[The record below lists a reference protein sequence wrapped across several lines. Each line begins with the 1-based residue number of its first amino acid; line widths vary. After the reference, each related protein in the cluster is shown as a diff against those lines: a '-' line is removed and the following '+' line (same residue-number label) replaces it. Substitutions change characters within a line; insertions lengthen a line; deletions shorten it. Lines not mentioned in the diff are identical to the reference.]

1 MNGGLSMAEMKS
13 GYKMT
18 DIGVIPEDW
27 EVKEFNETFS
37 VIPNNSL
44 SRDYLNTQA
53 GEYHDIHYGDVLIK
67 YGALLD
73 AGNTEIPFINKA
85 ITDKWVN
92 RRIVTEGDIIMADT
106 AEDNT
111 VGKCSEVINVNHKK
125 IVSGLHTFW
134 LHPNEGLFEKGFLGY
149 FMSHSLYHNQLL
161 PLIHGTK
168 VSSVSKNEILGTR
181 VLVPL
186 KNEQTAI
193 ATALSDV
200 DSLISALTKKIEK
213 KKAIK
218 QGLMQQ
224 LLTGKKRLLGYKG
237 LALVKNEKMEYPGD
251 WDVVKLGDLC
261 RIITKQT
268 GFDYSATIKPSLR
281 TSRGLGVL
289 PFIQNKD
296 FEGYKINF
304 NTDFYIPK
312 DVAMH
317 FPQILLDEPSLLVSI
332 SGRIGNVGYY
342 LSSKLAFIGGAICVA
357 KFWKKEYI
365 PWVMLYLQSSKGQNE
380 IFMNEKAGAQHNI
393 TVEAI
398 RNFRIPMPSMSEQT
412 AIANILSDCDSEIAA
427 LEEKRDKYKEI
438 KQGMMQ
444 QLLTGKIRLI
454 K

>member
-1 MNGGLSMAEMKS
+1 MNGGLSMVEMKS

-18 DIGVIPEDW
+18 EVGVIPEDW
-27 EVKEFNETFS
+27 EVKELSSISEIKSGKRLPKGSLVTSSKTPYPYIRVIDMNMGYLNLSDIMYVPENVQPMISKYIISKNDIYIS
-37 VIPNNSL
+37 VAGTLGLVGKIPKELDGANLTENANRITEIQCN
-44 SRDYLNTQA
+44 RDYLM
-53 GEYHDIHYGDVLIK
+53 YY
-67 YGALLD
+67 
-73 AGNTEIPFINKA
+73 
-85 ITDKWVN
+85 
-92 RRIVTEGDIIMADT
+92 M
-106 AEDNT
+106 
-111 VGKCSEVINVNHKK
+111 
-125 IVSGLHTFW
+125 
-134 LHPNEGLFEKGFLGY
+134 
-149 FMSHSLYHNQLL
+149 MS
-161 PLIHGTK
+161 PLIQNVIEAERTIGAQPK
-168 VSSVSKNEILGTR
+168 LALQRIR
-181 VLVPL
+181 DFYIVLPGD
-186 KNEQTAI
+186 NSEQTAI

-213 KKAIK
+213 KKDIK

-224 LLTGKKRLLGYKG
+224 LLTGKKRLPGYKG

-398 RNFRIPMPSMSEQT
+398 RNFRIPMPSISEQT
-412 AIANILSDCDSEIAA
+412 AIVNILSDCDSEIAA